1 MTSIMGT
8 LLFMLAVLAAAAV
21 IAERLKTAPSIVLVV
36 AGIGMA
42 LIPGLPRIQL
52 APEVVLLVILPP
64 LIYSAGVSMSW
75 REFRFN
81 LRPITLLAFGCVVF
95 TTCAVAIAAHYLL
108 NFSSEEVP
116 DRTKAAFGDN
126 YARLVEVKTKYDPT
140 NFFSLNQN
148 IKPAR

>member
-1 MTSIMGT
+1 MTLTMGT

-21 IAERLKTAPSIVLVV
+21 IAERLKTAPSIVLMI

-75 REFRFN
+75 R
-81 LRPITLLAFGCVVF
+81 
-95 TTCAVAIAAHYLL
+95 
-108 NFSSEEVP
+108 
-116 DRTKAAFGDN
+116 
-126 YARLVEVKTKYDPT
+126 
-140 NFFSLNQN
+140 
-148 IKPAR
+148 